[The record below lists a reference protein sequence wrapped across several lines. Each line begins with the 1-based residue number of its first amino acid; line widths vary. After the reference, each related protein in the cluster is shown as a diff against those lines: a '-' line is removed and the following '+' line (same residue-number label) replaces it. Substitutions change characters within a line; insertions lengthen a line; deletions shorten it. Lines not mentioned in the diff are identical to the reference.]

1 MTLHKQIYVR
11 VPNQLLILTTIFM
24 VIVSLSIEIFNVSPP
39 KFFFPKHVVIK
50 LADEN
55 SLIINDSL
63 TNVKHEN
70 FEKKERELELKISS
84 ANSRVLLG
92 LIPKNLPPEKKV
104 VISKN
109 QYVFPK
115 ELEYELNSDNEI
127 RVPRTY
133 LTRLPDLNKYETAE
147 RKKKFIQIILPLIL
161 RCNEE
166 INSHKKTVNIAIKN
180 NDRKKIF
187 YYAEK
192 YKIKTFDLTI
202 THIKKEL
209 KIRIQEIPL
218 EIAIAQAAV
227 ESGWGISRFAVEGNA
242 LFGQWTW
249 DKKNGIIPVRAKNK
263 NIAVKAFPN
272 LISSVRNYMININ
285 THNAYRKFR
294 ENRYKLIEK
303 SEPLDAK
310 YLINYLENY
319 AETGKIYTNT
329 LSKMIDQNN
338 LTLLR
343 DAKLKYSWFWE

>member
-1 MTLHKQIYVR
+1 MWFVF
-11 VPNQLLILTTIFM
+11 VIF
-24 VIVSLSIEIFNVSPP
+24 F
-39 KFFFPKHVVIK
+39 
-50 LADEN
+50 
-55 SLIINDSL
+55 
-63 TNVKHEN
+63 
-70 FEKKERELELKISS
+70 
-84 ANSRVLLG
+84 
-92 LIPKNLPPEKKV
+92 
-104 VISKN
+104 
-109 QYVFPK
+109 
-115 ELEYELNSDNEI
+115 LNSDNEI
-127 RVPRTY
+127 SVPRIY
-133 LTRLPDLNKYETAE
+133 LTKLPDLNKYETAE

-227 ESGWGISRFAVEGNA
+227 ESGWGLSRFAVEGNA

-285 THNAYRKFR
+285 THNAYKKFR

-303 SEPLDAK
+303 SKPLDAK

-343 DAKLKYSWFWE
+343 DAKLKHSWFWE